1 MAYVKAEKRY
11 CKTCGSPIIPKSYI
25 TSKEYAARVYCS
37 LACNNKAGDI
47 RRKTAEE
54 KAKHDRYCVQCGGL
68 ISLNLP
74 KWSKYT
80 PSALPKRF
88 CSNKCQGESVALKRE
103 PTFCKACNKVL
114 VRREGERLSSFY
126 ERRYCDTVCRGA
138 KKKVVDLPKLD
149 LMKVKNE
156 GKFWGSKKD
165 VEKLIQHLEEK
176 GYCLNYKGNDRKV
189 KWRDGVKGWG
199 VKWFFDYE
207 MVKVYSYTQSREVFK
222 TYGGT
227 YAY

>member
-1 MAYVKAEKRY
+1 
-11 CKTCGSPIIPKSYI
+11 
-25 TSKEYAARVYCS
+25 
-37 LACNNKAGDI
+37 
-47 RRKTAEE
+47 
-54 KAKHDRYCVQCGGL
+54 
-68 ISLNLP
+68 
-74 KWSKYT
+74 
-80 PSALPKRF
+80 
-88 CSNKCQGESVALKRE
+88 
-103 PTFCKACNKVL
+103 
-114 VRREGERLSSFY
+114 
-126 ERRYCDTVCRGA
+126 
-138 KKKVVDLPKLD
+138 
-149 LMKVKNE
+149 MKVKNE